1 MVLYKHFRAT
11 TFFKAFLLN
20 AILITITSLCGYFL
34 HYYLKKH
41 FKKLSEAITVLI
53 TIIGTF
59 LFIMLTQLFLFYFFA
74 FGGGM
79 LTNRNPNKKY
89 SLFKR

>member
-11 TFFKAFLLN
+11 TFLKAFLLN
-20 AILITITSLCGYFL
+20 AILITVTSLCGYFL
-34 HYYLKKH
+34 HYYLGKH
-41 FKKLSEAITVLI
+41 FQKLPEAVIIVI

-59 LFIMLTQLFLFYFFA
+59 LITMFSQLLLFYFFA

-89 SLFKR
+89 SLFSR

>member
-11 TFFKAFLLN
+11 TFFKAFALN
-20 AILITITSLCGYFL
+20 AILITVTSLCGYFL
-34 HYYLKKH
+34 HYYMKKH
-41 FKKLSEAITVLI
+41 FKKLSEEIIIVI

-59 LFIMLTQLFLFYFFA
+59 LLTMLSQLLLFYFFA

-89 SLFKR
+89 SLFRG